1 MYCRLR
7 WEMEIGLGVPCQNS
21 HISEQN
27 QGTAVGAEAPQ
38 RHPECAQGRE
48 RNGAAA
54 LNEKPGGPV
63 KRSRRKE

>member
-1 MYCRLR
+1 
-7 WEMEIGLGVPCQNS
+7 METGLGVPCQNI

-27 QGTAVGAEAPQ
+27 QGTAVEVEAPQ

-48 RNGAAA
+48 KNGAAA
-54 LNEKPGGPV
+54 LSEKPWGPV